1 MRRCEMKGREEI
13 EFILIDNRSFTSENK
28 NDTLK
33 SLKRFRGIRFLPIA
47 ILPEQIGAREIF
59 KSF

>member
-1 MRRCEMKGREEI
+1 MKGRKEI

-47 ILPEQIGAREIF
+47 ILPEQIGARQIF